1 MARNV
6 PQFTRGDRLRKAREC
21 AGITSHEMAD
31 RIGVS
36 RQTVTRWEHGRHM
49 PKAAVV
55 LWATIT
61 EVPVDWLEDDGDD
74 PPLRCY
80 FPVRP
85 GSAKRPASRPSASA
99 STWTSSGRQ

>member
-1 MARNV
+1 MAAEV
-6 PQFTRGDRLRKAREC
+6 PTFHRGDRLRKARER
-21 AGITSHEMAD
+21 AGLSSHEMAD

-55 LWATIT
+55 LWAAIT
-61 EVPVDWLEDDGDD
+61 DVPVEWLEQDECD

-80 FPVRP
+80 LLVPPKAR
-85 GSAKRPASRPSASA
+85 R
-99 STWTSSGRQ
+99 STSTRSGRQ